1 MRCPCPFLILQ
12 NARRRAIMKT
22 LLNRQG
28 DSLCYDYV
36 WVDTE
41 HACDYGCKDSM
52 AYAKASVKGTAR
64 FIQVEHR
71 ETIENLDEIMKN
83 EYIDGYV
90 FGPCDL
96 SGSYE
101 VLGDV
106 YGEKITAG
114 ADFDFIRDS
123 AVRNCENIKRIHKG
137 Q

>member
-1 MRCPCPFLILQ
+1 
-12 NARRRAIMKT
+12 
-22 LLNRQG
+22 
-28 DSLCYDYV
+28 
-36 WVDTE
+36 
-41 HACDYGCKDSM
+41 
-52 AYAKASVKGTAR
+52 
-64 FIQVEHR
+64 
-71 ETIENLDEIMKN
+71 MKN

-123 AVRNCENIKRIHKG
+123 AVRNCENMKRIHKG